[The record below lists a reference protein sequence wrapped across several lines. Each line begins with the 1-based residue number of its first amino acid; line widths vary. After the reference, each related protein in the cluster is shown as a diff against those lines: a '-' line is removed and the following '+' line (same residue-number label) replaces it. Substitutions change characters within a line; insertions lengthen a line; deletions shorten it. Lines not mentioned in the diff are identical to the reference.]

1 MTDVIW
7 LRPERAATGRPAAH
21 DRAEITA
28 AAIDVADRGG
38 LDAVSMRSIA
48 VELGT
53 GAASLYRYVSS
64 RDDLLDLMIDAT
76 AAECRLEPPTGDP
89 VADLVAVAEGLHE
102 VMMRHPWLPEL
113 AVTRP
118 ALGPGGVA
126 VLDHVLDVLADHPG
140 DATAKLEVF
149 ALLNALV
156 ATFARN
162 ELAAAGQSRKAVA
175 YLSHVAA
182 GGERPR
188 ISALFDELSTA
199 DPDPRGR
206 RVTALAALLSGLL
219 GGRGLRLGD
228 PVPVQAER
236 DARR

>member
-1 MTDVIW
+1 MTDAIW

-21 DRAEITA
+21 DRAEITD
-28 AAIDVADRGG
+28 AAISVADGGG

-76 AAECRLEPPTGDP
+76 AAECRLQPPTGDP
-89 VADLVAVAEGLHE
+89 ITDLVAVAEGLHE
-102 VMMRHPWLPEL
+102 VMTRHPWLPEL

-126 VLDHVLDVLADHPG
+126 VLDHVLAILADHPA
-140 DATAKLEVF
+140 DAPSKLEVF

-162 ELAAAGQSRKAVA
+162 ELAAADQSRRAIA

-182 GGERPR
+182 SGERPR
-188 ISALFDELSTA
+188 ITALFDQLSTA
-199 DPDPRGR
+199 DADPRER
-206 RVTALAALLSGLL
+206 RVAALTALLSGLL
-219 GGRGLRLGD
+219 KSGVAAD
-228 PVPVQAER
+228 
-236 DARR
+236 

>member
-1 MTDVIW
+1 MTDAIW
-7 LRPERAATGRPAAH
+7 LRPERAATGRPASR

-28 AAIDVADRGG
+28 AAINVADRGG

-48 VELGT
+48 IELGT

-89 VADLVAVAEGLHE
+89 VPDLVAVAEALHTI
-102 VMMRHPWLPEL
+102 MMRHPWLPEL

-118 ALGPGGVA
+118 VLGPGAVA

-140 DATAKLEVF
+140 DGPAKLEIF
-149 ALLNALV
+149 ALLNALT

-162 ELAAAGQSRKAVA
+162 ELAAANRPERAVA
-175 YLSHVAA
+175 YLGHVAA
-182 GGERPR
+182 TGERPR
-188 ISALFDELSTA
+188 ISALYDDLSA
-199 DPDPRGR
+199 AYGDPRDR
-206 RVTALAALLSGLL
+206 RVAAMTALLSGLL
-219 GGRGLRLGD
+219 GQEVNTL
-228 PVPVQAER
+228 
-236 DARR
+236 